1 MLFVFLP
8 QKSRESWKSFHV
20 TSFYGTKFNFDRAYT
35 GQKKIAEEE
44 DLPFTSRSAPLI
56 DYKPWHAPKIA
67 IQYADFTPFL
77 WEMSPETG

>member
-1 MLFVFLP
+1 MLPHFTVPNLTLIEP
-8 QKSRESWKSFHV
+8 ILDKK
-20 TSFYGTKFNFDRAYT
+20 KF
-35 GQKKIAEEE
+35 AEEE